1 MLWWIAAAALLLG
14 LAVWLF
20 RRQWIHPWQE
30 LERLV
35 AQIARRDRP
44 KTFLVSGNP
53 HAWRI
58 GATLERLL
66 DRHHEL
72 DRQLSQGS
80 AEISSV
86 FGALTDA
93 LLVLDREQRLQYCNP
108 AFEQLFG
115 AGAVVRGAHF
125 LEIVRDADVTGIIR
139 DTLEDNSSRA
149 REVKRSGK
157 TFQLVAV
164 PIINKGGQVSGSVII
179 FHDISKL
186 KQTDQI
192 RRDFVA
198 NVSHELRTP
207 LSIFR
212 GNLETL
218 LDEEN
223 LSREEVRHIFSTMKR
238 HSDRLTRLVED
249 LLTLTRLEAK
259 ETKLQL
265 APLNLADFLRRVAND
280 WAKRLAQKNLR
291 LEMELPDNL
300 PPLIAD
306 EFRLEQIMQNL
317 LDNAVNYSPEGGR
330 ITISAALHDRHIVL
344 SVADEGVGI
353 SPQDLPRIFERFY
366 RADKS
371 RSREL
376 GSTGL
381 GLSIVKH
388 IAQLHGDDVSAE
400 SEPGKG
406 TTIHVSLPVKL

>member
-14 LAVWLF
+14 LAAWLF

-35 AQIARRDRP
+35 AQIARREQPR
-44 KTFLVSGNP
+44 TFLVSGNRY
-53 HAWRI
+53 AWRI
-58 GATLERLL
+58 GASLEELL
-66 DRHHEL
+66 IREQEL
-72 DRQLSQGS
+72 DRRLLQGS
-80 AEISSV
+80 AEMNGV

-93 LLVLDREQRLQYCNP
+93 LLVLDQQQRVQFYNR
-108 AFEQLFG
+108 AFEQLF
-115 AGAVVRGAHF
+115 AADKVARGTPL
-125 LEIVRDADVTGIIR
+125 LEVVRDADSTEIIR
-139 DTLEDNSSRA
+139 AALEEGDASRA
-149 REVKRSGK
+149 REVSRAGK
-157 TFQLVAV
+157 TFQLAAV
-164 PIINKGGQVSGSVII
+164 SIKDKQEQISGAVVI
-179 FHDISKL
+179 FHDVSQL

-223 LSREEVRHIFSTMKR
+223 LSREETRHIFSTMKR

-265 APLNLADFLRRVAND
+265 APVKLAAFLRRVGND
-280 WAKRLAQKNLR
+280 WAKRLAQKSLR
-291 LEMELPDNL
+291 LEMKLPDNL

-306 EFRLEQIMQNL
+306 EFRLEQIMHNL
-317 LDNAVNYSPEGGR
+317 LDNAVNYSPEGGM
-330 ITISAALHDRHIVL
+330 ITISAAMHDRFVL
-344 SVADEGVGI
+344 SVADEGAGI

-388 IAQLHGDDVSAE
+388 IAQLHGGDVSAE

-406 TTIHVSLPVKL
+406 TTIHVSLPAKL